1 MNISFLNLISYSVIN
16 ILLFFSWYILL
27 FRKRNYLSFIDR
39 LIGTSV
45 LCLSQ
50 IILTEILLG
59 VLFKRLFAIS
69 LLLLNIFISL
79 VVLIISFKYTEGG
92 LLRNVLKDFRD
103 ETIKFFKTIKG
114 DFILLFIFCLF
125 CISVIW
131 IVFTGYL
138 FPPYP
143 WDALWYHLPIV
154 GYIIQSGAIQEI
166 PVSSF
171 IDQFINILPK
181 NIELFFL
188 WNIIFLKSDTI
199 VDLSQLLFTLIGTLT
214 VFSIALKL
222 KLDENQALYSS
233 LLFFFTPI
241 IILQS
246 KTNYIDIA
254 VSVLFLITINFLM
267 YDSPDKYI
275 NPDLGANLKKKI
287 IPILLAGLS
296 TGILLGS
303 KASGPL
309 FAILLSV
316 AIAAQEF
323 IKILRPSGNRS
334 LRQKRDFLKESLT
347 LYLIFFII
355 PAFLTGG
362 YWYIKNWVL
371 YNNPVYPMEVT
382 IFNITLFKGVYGGIV
397 EPIPEAI
404 SNLFSL
410 SRLFYVWRERLGY
423 YIYDSRLGG
432 LGSIWFI
439 LFLPSL
445 IFSLIN
451 SIKERRYG
459 LLFINTIIIVTFL
472 IYPRNWNPRYVIFII
487 GLGAISFG
495 YILYYFKERQTAIKT
510 VALLLVIYTFL
521 TSNSPCITPAK
532 VKEFFNLPPEER
544 TISQHA
550 SFNIDLHARREY
562 GVWSWINRNIQSGD
576 VLAYTFEPLFLAPL
590 WNRGYSNKVV
600 YIKSE
605 DFNNWIK
612 QLRDNN
618 VDYVLIKKDSKEDGW
633 VKKLRG
639 IIHDSYSWLSIRQ
652 GFKTVYYDENYKI
665 LKFE

>member
-1 MNISFLNLISYSVIN
+1 MNVSFLNLISYSIVN
-16 ILLFFSWYILL
+16 ILLFFSWYLLL
-27 FRKRNYLSFIDR
+27 FRKRNSLSFIDR

-45 LCLSQ
+45 LCLAQ

-59 VLFKRLFAIS
+59 VLFKRLFAIP
-69 LLLLNIFISL
+69 LLLLNFSISL
-79 VVLIISFKYTEGG
+79 ALLMILFKYAESS
-92 LLRNVLKDFRD
+92 LLRDVLKEFED
-103 ETIKFFKTIKG
+103 ETIKFFKTIKR
-114 DFILLFIFCLF
+114 DFVLIFIFCLF
-125 CISVIW
+125 TISIIW
-131 IVFTGYL
+131 IIFIGYL

-154 GYIIQSGAIQEI
+154 GYIIQSGAIEEI

-188 WNIIFLKSDTI
+188 WNIIFLKSDII
-199 VDLSQLLFTLIGTLT
+199 VDLSQLIFTIMGILT
-214 VFSIALKL
+214 IFSIAIKL
-222 KLDENQALYSS
+222 KLDERHAIYSS

-246 KTNYIDIA
+246 RTNYIDIA

-267 YDSPDKYI
+267 YDSR
-275 NPDLGANLKKKI
+275 L
-287 IPILLAGLS
+287 PILLAGLS

-303 KASGPL
+303 KGSGPL
-309 FAILLSV
+309 FLIILSTAIIV
-316 AIAAQEF
+316 QEF
-323 IKILRPSGNRS
+323 IKFLKSSGDMS
-334 LRQKRDFLKESLT
+334 LRQKIKESFT
-347 LYLIFFII
+347 FYLIFFII
-355 PAFLTGG
+355 PALLTGG
-362 YWYIKNWVL
+362 YWYIKNWIL

-382 IFNITLFKGVYGGIV
+382 IFNFTLFKGIYGGII
-397 EPIPEAI
+397 EPVPEAI
-404 SNLFSL
+404 RNLSSL

-445 IFSLIN
+445 IFSLFN
-451 SIKERRYG
+451 SIKERRYK
-459 LLFINTIIIVTFL
+459 LLFISTIIIVTFL
-472 IYPRNWNPRYVIFII
+472 IYPRNWNPRYVIFIV
-487 GLGAISFG
+487 GLGAICFG
-495 YILYYFKERQTAIKT
+495 HIFYYFKERQNTIKT
-510 VALLLVIYTFL
+510 IALLLVIYTFF

-532 VKEFFNLPPEER
+532 VKEFFNLPHQER

-550 SFNIDLHARREY
+550 SFNIDLHARQEY
-562 GVWSWINRNIQSGD
+562 GVWSWIDRNIRSGD

-590 WNRGYSNKVV
+590 WNREYSNKVI

-605 DFNNWIK
+605 DFNKWIK
-612 QLRDNN
+612 QLRDNS
-618 VDYVLIKKDSKEDGW
+618 VDYVLIKKDSKEDKW
-633 VKKLRG
+633 IKRLKG
-639 IIHDSYSWLSIRQ
+639 IIHGSYSWLNIRK
-652 GFKTVYYDENYKI
+652 GFKIVYYDKNYKI